1 MKRATRKVISGSL
14 AFIFIVIAIS
24 GVLAYFFNKDFK
36 NKVNDVLN
44 IKQEE
49 VVDVPETEN
58 QSSED
63 KETIA
68 NLQQQ
73 VEDNAETIAKLQN
86 QIIDKESQITAKE
99 EQLELV
105 NAELETAQNENSA
118 NEELIASLQAEKAAL
133 ESDIETLT
141 TEIDELKKQYD
152 GSNVQYDIE
161 EMQSFTADK
170 TYNIDLGN
178 VKNVSAVSNTIYK
191 QEETNYK
198 IRKYGTE
205 FNEKLNI
212 SLTGIDSSTKYWLSK
227 DGNKLFFLLAD
238 NVLVGYENLDGGF
251 NKILE
256 HEIEVE
262 IVNVSAFDD
271 FVFVF
276 TKELPCV
283 YAYKIVNE
291 ALVKCSFEL
300 TSFENLSVLETFTHI
315 DIVQGNNGTFMLGFI
330 VPNGDL
336 TDAYTI
342 YLNFDDVNNS
352 FIYDTYLITSGYVL
366 TYILPFHK
374 NNYSDAQIIYLQ
386 AGATSSKCRRVIHSI
401 DKTSTDG
408 YNITAYYYTYA
419 TTNVYVKSRAV
430 MVEKA
435 GVDVSFWLY
444 YYPSVY
450 RVNLKEFQGIEKTY
464 FSSNLLYVF
473 QKTTDGKYRGYVL
486 NQILT
491 DEENKDYLPTE
502 IQLPEDL
509 NQSNIEKIEA
519 LDDVVL
525 FFMNDGSVEVYN
537 ILTNCLLVENV
548 SIKSSEYRV
557 LCTKSISMTEYF
569 EKQEQMNNDYSLFLE
584 NLGNEDYQLETYKF
598 NSSNIYVQKK
608 EDNETYIFLKTSYSF
623 ELLLN
628 AIVTNISDRTDD
640 INFTVSSSEGEFNYE
655 YNAINQTFI
664 QK

>member
-170 TYNIDLGN
+170 TYNIDLGD

-291 ALVKCSFEL
+291 ALVKCSFDL

-430 MVEKA
+430 ISEKSSN
-435 GVDVSFWLY
+435 VPVTMWFY
-444 YYPSVY
+444 YYPQVY
-450 RVNLKEFQGIEKTY
+450 RVQFEKY
-464 FSSNLLYVF
+464 DVEGVKNHLSSNLLYLF
-473 QKTTDGKYRGYVL
+473 QKMPDGTYRAFVL
-486 NQILT
+486 NDLT
-491 DEENKDYLPTE
+491 KEDGSLTE
-502 IQLPEDL
+502 LKLPETL
-509 NQSNIEKIEA
+509 EQTNIEKIEA

>member
-99 EQLELV
+99 ERLELV
-105 NAELETAQNENSA
+105 NAELESAQNENA
-118 NEELIASLQAEKAAL
+118 ENEELIASLQAEKTAL

-170 TYNIDLGN
+170 TYNIDLGD

-430 MVEKA
+430 ISEKSSN
-435 GVDVSFWLY
+435 VPVTMWFY
-444 YYPSVY
+444 YYPQVY
-450 RVNLKEFQGIEKTY
+450 RVQFEKY
-464 FSSNLLYVF
+464 DVEGVKNHLSSNLLYLF
-473 QKTTDGKYRGYVL
+473 QKMPDGTYRAFVL
-486 NQILT
+486 NDLT
-491 DEENKDYLPTE
+491 KEDGSLTE
-502 IQLPEDL
+502 LKLPETL
-509 NQSNIEKIEA
+509 EQTNIEKIEA

>member
-170 TYNIDLGN
+170 TYNIDLGD

-430 MVEKA
+430 ISEKSSN
-435 GVDVSFWLY
+435 VPVTMWFY
-444 YYPSVY
+444 YYPQVY
-450 RVNLKEFQGIEKTY
+450 RVQFEKY
-464 FSSNLLYVF
+464 DVEGVKNHLSSNLLYLF
-473 QKTTDGKYRGYVL
+473 QKMPDGTYRAFVL
-486 NQILT
+486 NDLT
-491 DEENKDYLPTE
+491 KEDGSLTE
-502 IQLPEDL
+502 LKLPETL
-509 NQSNIEKIEA
+509 EQTNIEKIEA